1 MSRHERSQADAVS
14 RTATRIEAAL
24 GQLRAID
31 DMRSALF
38 GWGLLQPRRRPRT
51 ARTARLM
58 TVHWAGSP
66 DPNIAGNTA
75 DRLSSKA

>member
-38 GWGLLQPRRRPRT
+38 GWAYFSLVDGQELPAPP
-51 ARTARLM
+51 
-58 TVHWAGSP
+58 G
-66 DPNIAGNTA
+66 
-75 DRLSSKA
+75 